1 MMSPEDVRRQAMRED
16 SGFGIVPEANIWDS
30 GCSVLL
36 TSVSPRIQISALC
49 GDHCD
54 SSYTISRGHHLLL
67 CVD

>member
-30 GCSVLL
+30 GCSVFL
-36 TSVSPRIQISALC
+36 TSVSLRFQISALW
-49 GDHCD
+49 GDHRD
-54 SSYTISRGHHLLL
+54 SSYIISWGHHLLL